1 MLCEVIGWLGALC
14 VLWAYYL
21 ISTGKV
27 TGESL
32 FFQWINFIGASLL
45 IVYTLYKSA
54 YPSAFVNIAWLLIA
68 IVGLWKLY
76 RKK

>member
-1 MLCEVIGWLGALC
+1 MVQEVIGWLGAAC

-21 ISTGKV
+21 ISSGKI

-32 FFQWINFIGASLL
+32 FFQWINFIGAIML
-45 IVYTLYKSA
+45 IVHTLYVEA
-54 YPSAFVNIAWLLIA
+54 YPSAFVNIVWLLIS
-68 IVGLWKLY
+68 IMGLWKLY